1 MHSRFSANNQT
12 KSVSSLHK
20 HVQTTKQNRLH
31 GPTLILMILARL
43 IPDWLDFYYNQT
55 YGKRFGLGGGNARGA
70 QKLHKE

>member
-1 MHSRFSANNQT
+1 
-12 KSVSSLHK
+12 
-20 HVQTTKQNRLH
+20 
-31 GPTLILMILARL
+31 MILARL